1 MIRPMIGHYFFMVLP
16 NRLWKVFEPPI
27 EKPPRK
33 GVDNP
38 EDCAA
43 DHRLLPNEVPIP
55 FKGPLTREMKPK
67 QR

>member
-38 EDCAA
+38 EDAPLTTGYCPTKSRSLLR
-43 DHRLLPNEVPIP
+43 DHRPE
-55 FKGPLTREMKPK
+55 R
-67 QR
+67 

>member
-1 MIRPMIGHYFFMVLP
+1 MMIGHYFFMVLP

-38 EDCAA
+38 EDAPLTTGYCPTKS
-43 DHRLLPNEVPIP
+43 RFP
-55 FKGPLTREMKPK
+55 FKGPSTREMET
-67 QR
+67 

>member
-1 MIRPMIGHYFFMVLP
+1 MIQRMIGHYFFMVLP

-38 EDCAA
+38 EDAPL
-43 DHRLLPNEVPIP
+43 LLPNEVPIP
-55 FKGPLTREMKPK
+55 FKGPSTGEMKT
-67 QR
+67 